1 MRFAVRHPGFTV
13 VCVVSLAMGIGLA
26 AALAS
31 IADAILY
38 RPLPVPDASRIVR
51 TYTSSTEQTH
61 GYVSFLDFED
71 FRRESQ
77 TIGSMVAQTQVLV
90 AIGSAPAKVR
100 LGLAVSTDYFD
111 ALRVR
116 AELGRTFRAEESRS
130 AVVVLA
136 DAFWRSEF
144 GADRGLIG
152 HTIRIGTADFT
163 VLGIAP
169 RDFGMDRFTH
179 ESFYVPMGVYE
190 SGILPANGRPL
201 EDRSRRF
208 LNVFGRLEPPG
219 RIEEARAEFAT
230 IAARLESAYP
240 QTNRGKRAL
249 VLGELEARLQ
259 TDYTLPSLAM
269 LLIAMGALV
278 LAIGAANAG
287 GLMLARA
294 EAKSR
299 ETAIRIALGATAA
312 RLLRGSMKQAAWFA
326 GAGATLGVAIAWAA
340 VKSLA
345 RVATLPTDFPF
356 AIAPRIDAR
365 VLVVSSLALIFATL
379 ITGCAPSVKLR
390 RWRDVLVAIE
400 IALASALAATGIW
413 LIANVRSASAID
425 PGYRVDHVL
434 TLALDPSQIGYTAER
449 TRLFFRQLLE
459 GVRGITG
466 VKNVALAQSAVLG
479 YTRAPAVVE
488 IEREREHR
496 TIWSNAVTPEYFGLM
511 RIAIVAGRGFDDR
524 DATNS
529 PPVAIV
535 NQELARRCGI
545 GLRIRV
551 NGRAMVVIGIAHNAK
566 YFDVQE
572 APQPYIYLPYAQV
585 SPSRMVLHVETS
597 GDPALLARA
606 VVNQVHQLDP
616 EQPVSEMRPLRDYL
630 EQGSMFGA
638 RIGIDA
644 IGAVGACAIALA
656 LAGVYGV
663 TSQVVAR
670 RRRELGIRIAIGA
683 TRRNVITIV
692 LRRGAILAGVGA
704 VVGLAIAWAVTRAL
718 SAIAAGTGPGIG
730 SQEIA
735 AAVAIAMV
743 SMVAALVPAY
753 RAARIDPAIALRQ
766 E

>member
-1 MRFAVRHPGFTV
+1 
-13 VCVVSLAMGIGLA
+13 
-26 AALAS
+26 
-31 IADAILY
+31 
-38 RPLPVPDASRIVR
+38 
-51 TYTSSTEQTH
+51 
-61 GYVSFLDFED
+61 
-71 FRRESQ
+71 
-77 TIGSMVAQTQVLV
+77 
-90 AIGSAPAKVR
+90 
-100 LGLAVSTDYFD
+100 
-111 ALRVR
+111 
-116 AELGRTFRAEESRS
+116 
-130 AVVVLA
+130 
-136 DAFWRSEF
+136 
-144 GADRGLIG
+144 
-152 HTIRIGTADFT
+152 
-163 VLGIAP
+163 
-169 RDFGMDRFTH
+169 
-179 ESFYVPMGVYE
+179 
-190 SGILPANGRPL
+190 
-201 EDRSRRF
+201 
-208 LNVFGRLEPPG
+208 VFGRLEPPG

-299 ETAIRIALGATAA
+299 ETTIRIALGATAA

-379 ITGCAPSVKLR
+379 ITGCAPLVKLR

-718 SAIAAGTGPGIG
+718 KAIAAGTGPGIG

-743 SMVAALVPAY
+743 SVVAALVPAY